1 MKIYITSIISI
12 VLLTCM
18 VAVVGAADF
27 NLYTESSLDDYDT
40 TGYSDWERL
49 KSTNSMAFVNRYFEL
64 MNMSTGSLDILRRS
78 KLLKYK
84 AFVFRDFSMSDTL
97 IGRSDVWLNAVALLI
112 DIRNV
117 YRMSQELDKNSILG
131 DVSMTNIIAYS
142 ESRRIHKRISLEM
155 IAAEN
160 FIKSK
165 VIENVTRNK
174 NVFPVERIQEIT
186 NILDRL
192 SFTKED
198 NDYIKNYI
206 ERINDKNLHGAKNIM
221 IQSL

>member
-1 MKIYITSIISI
+1 
-12 VLLTCM
+12 M

-27 NLYTESSLDDYDT
+27 NLYNESSLDDYGT
-40 TGYSDWERL
+40 IGYSDWERL
-49 KSTNSMAFVNRYFEL
+49 KSTNNMAFVNRYFEL

-131 DVSMTNIIAYS
+131 DVSMT
-142 ESRRIHKRISLEM
+142 K
-155 IAAEN
+155 
-160 FIKSK
+160 
-165 VIENVTRNK
+165 IE
-174 NVFPVERIQEIT
+174 F
-186 NILDRL
+186 L
-192 SFTKED
+192 S
-198 NDYIKNYI
+198 N
-206 ERINDKNLHGAKNIM
+206 
-221 IQSL
+221 S